1 MASISPTTSPHRQ
14 PGSSEAPSD
23 CNKELRPTVKDE
35 PSPPAGASSA
45 PVAPKRAPLPSHRK
59 PAAPPQPAP
68 FVRISLPP
76 VDKMSMT
83 AVISPNPPIEQ
94 PQPKMSMTSKEWVIP
109 PRPKPGRKP
118 ATDTPPTK
126 RKAQNRAAQRA
137 FRERRAAR
145 VGELEE
151 MLDEN
156 KKFQDAHE
164 TELNEK
170 IRTLELDVQS
180 FRSRCLLLESMLERE
195 RQERMRAEM
204 QAEALNRRY
213 DQAAFRSDSMGS
225 MYSQPYGRQQ
235 HPQQRHSLSDD
246 RLAQQHATRHFSIS
260 QIVSPPETLDAHSPQ
275 DLSEPH
281 LTCGSCSPNGH
292 CACAEEVLASAVNG
306 CGKCGFGTPCHCLDD
321 ATKISSL
328 GSHLKRPI
336 SPLGKS
342 SDEKRQR
349 SMATSSRE
357 TDFGPLFS
365 KPTSQQPPQ
374 PSSIIQQLSSTDSL
388 SFRDSSFRD
397 SCGFCKD
404 GTYCVCADTAM
415 NGPAVAPADASPP
428 VTRQTRTPPP
438 METDVVTPLPPMAM
452 EMTADG
458 AVKLPRRKE
467 ARSKPQPEA
476 TASRG
481 SCGPNGPG
489 TCAQCQADP
498 KSGLFCRLMA
508 ANFNRENGAS
518 SGGCCGGKGAG
529 GGCCKSKP
537 SQEKITLPSL
547 PSLGLSCAEAYQTLS
562 SHRNFE
568 QAADEIGTWLP
579 KLKAHPTPN
588 DTRPVPAG
596 RIPIEVEAAS
606 IMSVLKEFDIRFG
619 REC

>member
-1 MASISPTTSPHRQ
+1 MASISPTSSPHLQSR
-14 PGSSEAPSD
+14 SLD
-23 CNKELRPTVKDE
+23 IRTTKEDLHSIKVE
-35 PSPPAGASSA
+35 PSPPEASSA
-45 PVAPKRAPLPSHRK
+45 PRKRAPLPSQPK
-59 PAAPPQPAP
+59 SAAPPQAP
-68 FVRISLPP
+68 F
-76 VDKMSMT
+76 
-83 AVISPNPPIEQ
+83 

-151 MLDEN
+151 MLDEH
-156 KKFQDAHE
+156 KKTQDNRE
-164 TELNEK
+164 KELTDK
-170 IRTLELDVQS
+170 IHSLELDVQS

-204 QAEALNRRY
+204 QAETLSRRY
-213 DQAAFRSDSMGS
+213 EQATFRSDSLPS
-225 MYSQPYGRQQ
+225 MPHQSYNRQQ
-235 HPQQRHSLSDD
+235 HHQPPQQRHSLSDNLSD
-246 RLAQQHATRHFSIS
+246 SRLAQQQSTARHFSIS
-260 QIVSPPETLDAHSPQ
+260 QIVTPPETMDAHSPH
-275 DLSEPH
+275 DLSETH

-292 CACAEEVLASAVNG
+292 CACAEEVLASVVSG
-306 CGKCGFGTPCHCLDD
+306 CGKCGFGTTCQCLDD
-321 ATKISSL
+321 TAKIA
-328 GSHLKRPI
+328 SHVPDLKRPI
-336 SPLGKS
+336 SPSGGAS
-342 SDEKRQR
+342 QEKRQR
-349 SMATSSRE
+349 SMAAASRE
-357 TDFGPLFS
+357 TDFSSFFTRTTQLP
-365 KPTSQQPPQ
+365 PPQ
-374 PSSIIQQLSSTDSL
+374 PSSIMSQPLSTD
-388 SFRDSSFRD
+388 FRD

-415 NGPAVAPADASPP
+415 ATPAMTPADASPP

-438 METDVVTPLPPMAM
+438 MESDVVTPLPPM
-452 EMTADG
+452 T
-458 AVKLPRRKE
+458 
-467 ARSKPQPEA
+467 A

-508 ANFNRENGAS
+508 ASFNREQGAS
-518 SGGCCGGKGAG
+518 ADGCCGGKGAG

-537 SQEKITLPSL
+537 SQEKVTLPSVA
-547 PSLGLSCAEAYQTLS
+547 SLGLSCAEAYQTLS

-568 QAADEIGTWLP
+568 QAADEIGSWLP
-579 KLKAHPTPN
+579 KLKAHPAGDPRVTQ
-588 DTRPVPAG
+588 TG

>member
-1 MASISPTTSPHRQ
+1 MASISPTSSPHLQSR
-14 PGSSEAPSD
+14 SLDSRTTNEDLHSI
-23 CNKELRPTVKDE
+23 KVE
-35 PSPPAGASSA
+35 PSPPEASSA
-45 PVAPKRAPLPSHRK
+45 PRKRAPLPSQPK
-59 PAAPPQPAP
+59 SAAPPQAP

-76 VDKMSMT
+76 VNKMSMT
-83 AVISPNPPIEQ
+83 AVISPNPPMEQ

-151 MLDEN
+151 MLDEH
-156 KKFQDAHE
+156 KKVQDNRE
-164 TELNEK
+164 KELTDK
-170 IRTLELDVQS
+170 IHSLELDVQS

-204 QAEALNRRY
+204 QAETLSRRY
-213 DQAAFRSDSMGS
+213 EQATFRSDSLPS
-225 MYSQPYGRQQ
+225 MPHQPYNRQQ
-235 HPQQRHSLSDD
+235 HHQPPQQRHSLSDNLSD
-246 RLAQQHATRHFSIS
+246 SRLAQQQSTARHFSIS
-260 QIVSPPETLDAHSPQ
+260 QIVTPPETMDAHSPH
-275 DLSEPH
+275 DLSETH

-292 CACAEEVLASAVNG
+292 CACAEEVLASVVSG
-306 CGKCGFGTPCHCLDD
+306 CGKCGFGTTCQCLDD
-321 ATKISSL
+321 TAKIA
-328 GSHLKRPI
+328 SHVPDLKRPI
-336 SPLGKS
+336 SPSGGAS
-342 SDEKRQR
+342 QEKRQR
-349 SMATSSRE
+349 SMAAASRE
-357 TDFGPLFS
+357 TDFSSFFTRTTQLP
-365 KPTSQQPPQ
+365 PPQ
-374 PSSIIQQLSSTDSL
+374 PSSIMSQPLSTD
-388 SFRDSSFRD
+388 FRD

-415 NGPAVAPADASPP
+415 ATPAMTPADASPP

-438 METDVVTPLPPMAM
+438 MESDVVTPLPPMAM

-458 AVKLPRRKE
+458 AVKLPRRKQ
-467 ARSKPQPEA
+467 ARSQPQTA

-508 ANFNRENGAS
+508 ASFNREQGAS
-518 SGGCCGGKGAG
+518 ADGCCGGKGAG

-537 SQEKITLPSL
+537 SQEKVTLPSVA
-547 PSLGLSCAEAYQTLS
+547 SLGLSCAEAYQTLS

-568 QAADEIGTWLP
+568 QAADEIGSWLP
-579 KLKAHPTPN
+579 KLKAHPAGDPRVTQ
-588 DTRPVPAG
+588 TG

>member
-1 MASISPTTSPHRQ
+1 
-14 PGSSEAPSD
+14 
-23 CNKELRPTVKDE
+23 
-35 PSPPAGASSA
+35 
-45 PVAPKRAPLPSHRK
+45 
-59 PAAPPQPAP
+59 
-68 FVRISLPP
+68 
-76 VDKMSMT
+76 MSMT
-83 AVISPNPPIEQ
+83 AVISPNLQAER

-151 MLDEN
+151 MLDEQ
-156 KKFQDAHE
+156 KKSQDSRE
-164 TELNEK
+164 KELTQK
-170 IRTLELDVQS
+170 IHNLELDVQS

-195 RQERMRAEM
+195 RQERIRAEM
-204 QAEALNRRY
+204 QAEALSRRY
-213 DQAAFRSDSMGS
+213 EQAALRPESIGS
-225 MYSQPYGRQQ
+225 LSHHIRQQ
-235 HPQQRHSLSDD
+235 HHQHSQQRHSLSDG
-246 RLAQQHATRHFSIS
+246 RLVQQHVTTRHFPIS
-260 QIVSPPETLDAHSPQ
+260 QIVTPPEIPDAHSPH
-275 DLSEPH
+275 DLSDAH

-292 CACAEEVLASAVNG
+292 CACAEEVLASVVGG
-306 CGKCGFGTPCHCLDD
+306 CGKCGFGTACQCLDG
-321 ATKISSL
+321 AAKIT
-328 GSHLKRPI
+328 GQGPDLKRPL
-336 SPLGKS
+336 SPPARVS
-342 SDEKRQR
+342 IEKRQR
-349 SMATSSRE
+349 SMAAASRD
-357 TDFGPLFS
+357 TDVGPIF
-365 KPTSQQPPQ
+365 PRTTQQQPPQ
-374 PSSIIQQLSSTDSL
+374 PSSFIPQLPSTDAL
-388 SFRDSSFRD
+388 PFRD

-415 NGPAVAPADASPP
+415 ATPAMTPADASPP

-438 METDVVTPLPPMAM
+438 LDSDVVTPLPPPMAM

-458 AVKLPRRKE
+458 AVKLPRRKQP
-467 ARSKPQPEA
+467 RCQPQQPEA
-476 TASRG
+476 ASRG

-508 ANFNRENGAS
+508 ANFNREQGAS
-518 SGGCCGGKGAG
+518 SDGCCGGKGAG
-529 GGCCKSKP
+529 GGCCKAKP

-568 QAADEIGTWLP
+568 QAADEIGSWLP
-579 KLKAHPTPN
+579 KLKAHPTSDPR
-588 DTRPVPAG
+588 TVQAG